1 MVETLGGGALHLL
14 GLVGEVVWEL
24 VLGAQV
30 PPGLLKGP
38 LSLRP
43 LLAAGLLVTP
53 SLPQVS
59 LAAFLRTTLTVVTV
73 TIRLLLWPP
82 HWVWEPGD

>member
-1 MVETLGGGALHLL
+1 MAPLPET
-14 GLVGEVVWEL
+14 
-24 VLGAQV
+24 
-30 PPGLLKGP
+30 P
-38 LSLRP
+38 LP
-43 LLAAGLLVTP
+43 LLAAGLLVTL